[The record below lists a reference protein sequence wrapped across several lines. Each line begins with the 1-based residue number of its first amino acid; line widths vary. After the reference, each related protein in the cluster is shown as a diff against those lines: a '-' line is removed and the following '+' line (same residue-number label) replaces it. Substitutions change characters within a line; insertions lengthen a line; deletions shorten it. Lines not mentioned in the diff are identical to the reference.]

1 VSGVPS
7 GLHES
12 VLRRREAVAIL
23 HPDRHDRLAVEHGVA
38 RQDVVEIE
46 QAVSAQTS
54 WRTAP

>member
-1 VSGVPS
+1 VPS